1 MSGVPG
7 AGTRPTAVGRLLD
20 AIADVGRAPSG
31 GYERFAWTA
40 HDLTLREWFAAEAA
54 ARGLDVV
61 LDRAGNQWAWWGDPD
76 ADGPGVVTGS
86 HLDSVPG
93 GGAFDGPLGV
103 ASAFA
108 ALDALRDAGVVP
120 RRPLG
125 IVNFSDEEGARF
137 GLACLGSRALTGTV
151 PAERLLALRDR
162 AGDSLADVLAGV
174 GGASGG
180 IRLDH
185 YGHDPEALARIGV
198 FVELHVEQGRY
209 LADLPDDEAA
219 PVAVGAAIWPHGRWR
234 VDLAGEANHAGTT
247 PLAHRHDP
255 MLDLARLITDVR
267 AAAEHAG
274 ALATLAKVE
283 VEPNGV
289 NAIPSR
295 VRAWI
300 DARAETEE
308 AVRRVIATPPGAPP
322 TPAAPS
328 SNVGIV
334 AASEPMGR
342 RSLRSP
348 AVVGSL
354 GGAGSGGVGGGLAGW
369 QVVEESWTPATVFD
383 PALAARLADVVG
395 RPGSTLPAPV
405 IGTGA
410 GHDAGILAAS
420 GVPAAMLFVRNPTGV
435 SHSPAEHAEEA
446 DCDAGVRALTAV
458 LADLLT
464 AAPAAR
470 PATSSDTRAAA
481 AGPATIPGTFGAD
494 APAPSGRAERR
505 SPGESGAG
513 PGQAS

>member
-1 MSGVPG
+1 MTGPG
-7 AGTRPTAVGRLLD
+7 AVGEAALGGTTLGGTTSVGRLLD

-40 HDLTLREWFAAEAA
+40 HDLALREWFAAEAS
-54 ARGLDVV
+54 ARGLDLVT
-61 LDRAGNQWAWWGDPD
+61 DRAGNQWAWWGDPD

-108 ALDALRDAGVVP
+108 ALDALRAAGVRP
-120 RRPLG
+120 ERPLG

-137 GLACLGSRALTGTV
+137 GLACLGSRAVTGTV
-151 PAERLLALRDR
+151 AAEKLLALRDG
-162 AGDSLADVLAGV
+162 AGDSLADVLGRVSTGSTTGAGGV
-174 GGASGG
+174 P
-180 IRLDH
+180 LEH
-185 YGHDPEALARIGV
+185 YGRDDEALARVGV

-209 LADLPDDEAA
+209 LADLPVDEAA

-274 ALATLAKVE
+274 ALATLAKVQ

-300 DARAETEE
+300 DARAETED
-308 AVRRVIATPPGAPP
+308 AVRAVLGTPPTADLVAPDP
-322 TPAAPS
+322 TADL
-328 SNVGIV
+328 V
-334 AASEPMGR
+334 A
-342 RSLRSP
+342 
-348 AVVGSL
+348 V
-354 GGAGSGGVGGGLAGW
+354 SGPGTATNSALGGGLAPW
-369 QVVEESWTPATVFD
+369 RPVEESWTPATVFD

-395 RPGSTLPAPV
+395 RPGSDLPAPV

-410 GHDAGILAAS
+410 GHDAGIFAAAR
-420 GVPAAMLFVRNPTGV
+420 VPTAMLFVRNPTGI
-435 SHSPAEHAEEA
+435 SHSPAERAEET
-446 DCDAGVRALTAV
+446 DCDAGVAALTAV

-464 AAPAAR
+464 A
-470 PATSSDTRAAA
+470 
-481 AGPATIPGTFGAD
+481 
-494 APAPSGRAERR
+494 PSGRQDVSWSAPRNADDLTSYR
-505 SPGESGAG
+505 SPGDTDGGAR
-513 PGQAS
+513 